1 MNYFDG
7 LTFTTFGDIPESA
20 GGSRDKVFDGYY
32 GIQYTHSGKLVFS
45 VDGSPEEV
53 FEGPC
58 VFFSA
63 PGRVYNYT
71 TCASETRHHCWICF
85 QGPRAEAFRAG
96 GLFDPYEPCPVH
108 RIAKPE
114 QFYKTMLEVQA
125 LLQHPGGYREAR
137 KVLLLEDLLLQIQEQ
152 EPLPARVNAF
162 CEQSIRALRRS
173 IVSAPQAKW
182 NFGEE
187 AEKMSISVS
196 HFRRIF
202 RELTG
207 YAPTRFLIECRLNRA
222 MKLLTDTARPLCEI
236 AHESGFDDEFY
247 FSRLFK
253 QHRGRT
259 PSAYRKEFRL

>member
-71 TCASETRHHCWICF
+71 TGVSETRHHCWICF
-85 QGPRAEAFRAG
+85 QGPRVEAFRTG

-114 QFYKTMLEVQA
+114 QFYKTML
-125 LLQHPGGYREAR
+125 
-137 KVLLLEDLLLQIQEQ
+137 
-152 EPLPARVNAF
+152 
-162 CEQSIRALRRS
+162 
-173 IVSAPQAKW
+173 
-182 NFGEE
+182 
-187 AEKMSISVS
+187 
-196 HFRRIF
+196 
-202 RELTG
+202 
-207 YAPTRFLIECRLNRA
+207 
-222 MKLLTDTARPLCEI
+222 
-236 AHESGFDDEFY
+236 
-247 FSRLFK
+247 
-253 QHRGRT
+253 
-259 PSAYRKEFRL
+259 